1 MGPPASLGAPPESD
15 TPPELLLLEDD
26 ELPPLELLP
35 LPDEPPLLVG
45 PLPLLLEAV
54 PPPELLE
61 FPAPEPLG
69 PPPLPELLSPAS
81 SPLPWDSEPDPEP
94 PEQAAMTPAATSPP
108 ANQRTR
114 TAISS
119 FTGSR

>member
-1 MGPPASLGAPPESD
+1 MGPPASLGALPESVA
-15 TPPELLLLEDD
+15 PPELLPLED
-26 ELPPLELLP
+26 
-35 LPDEPPLLVG
+35 DEPPLLD
-45 PLPLLLEAV
+45 PLLPVLDEPPLLDPPPLLLEVA
-54 PPPELLE
+54 PPPELPE
-61 FPAPEPLG
+61 APT
-69 PPPLPELLSPAS
+69 PELLVPPPPEVLSPPS